1 MIFYFSGTGNS
12 YYIAK
17 RFLQP
22 DEELISISDSVNN
35 NQYSFQISQDEKVGF
50 VVPVYNHS
58 LPLIVKKF
66 INEIKINDV
75 NYAYC
80 IFTCASD
87 IGHADTQI
95 IDLLDKRNIHLKYL
109 DSVIMP
115 DNCIFEHNL
124 PDNRSAGQVIS
135 DSEPKIK
142 EVMENILNKEVSSLK
157 NPNFLS
163 KIFQKDSSPVL
174 QTNGFY
180 VTDDC
185 INCGMCEK
193 NCPEKAIKIINE
205 KPDWVKTECCKCSAC
220 INKCPVKAI
229 QYGKET
235 EKRNRYIMF
244 DTVISV
250 DIYIEQYGNLLIVP
264 FVSDA
269 NDISS
274 MSYHYS
280 ILEKGYTESDFKDA
294 ITKAIDISEKNMR
307 EFPKKHSVWTEATG
321 IKSFKSF
328 SKKYSCIMFAYVLK
342 TNTGYIQLLRRESS
356 GAYSPYNDS
365 SKYKKTYIGMP
376 SPETVYED
384 VMSLMSIHT
393 KINMDNPVNEDTN
406 LSEQRVHYPYLCKK
420 EMYEMSFIIDEMFS
434 VRRCN
439 ASELEMVCVYDEPI
453 DVDMKCE
460 PHISIMEAD
469 IIYNAINNF
478 KAKDYDAFD
487 FIEEQD
493 NQFLFK
499 AQMDYFSD
507 KIYFY
512 AFERRDAFKGY
523 AGLSLVYS
531 GKLQNTEM
539 EQELH
544 SILDR
549 MAASFEQRKCSEDEN
564 IVNDFPLSV
573 NPDEDDGTMILIS
586 SLDIREEYLRE
597 ENVLFN
603 RLIKDASTLY
613 LTDTIK
619 DSDDRIL
626 QAGID
631 FDKKV
636 IRMIMP
642 NVNIKKSQL
651 EQIQSAKE
659 YISKE
664 YNMTL
669 ILTVTD
675 C

>member
-1 MIFYFSGTGNS
+1 
-12 YYIAK
+12 
-17 RFLQP
+17 
-22 DEELISISDSVNN
+22 
-35 NQYSFQISQDEKVGF
+35 
-50 VVPVYNHS
+50 
-58 LPLIVKKF
+58 
-66 INEIKINDV
+66 
-75 NYAYC
+75 
-80 IFTCASD
+80 
-87 IGHADTQI
+87 
-95 IDLLDKRNIHLKYL
+95 
-109 DSVIMP
+109 
-115 DNCIFEHNL
+115 
-124 PDNRSAGQVIS
+124 
-135 DSEPKIK
+135 
-142 EVMENILNKEVSSLK
+142 
-157 NPNFLS
+157 
-163 KIFQKDSSPVL
+163 
-174 QTNGFY
+174 
-180 VTDDC
+180 
-185 INCGMCEK
+185 
-193 NCPEKAIKIINE
+193 
-205 KPDWVKTECCKCSAC
+205 
-220 INKCPVKAI
+220 
-229 QYGKET
+229 
-235 EKRNRYIMF
+235 
-244 DTVISV
+244 
-250 DIYIEQYGNLLIVP
+250 
-264 FVSDA
+264 
-269 NDISS
+269 
-274 MSYHYS
+274 
-280 ILEKGYTESDFKDA
+280 
-294 ITKAIDISEKNMR
+294 
-307 EFPKKHSVWTEATG
+307 
-321 IKSFKSF
+321 
-328 SKKYSCIMFAYVLK
+328 MFAYVLK
-342 TNTGYIQLLRRESS
+342 TNTGYIQLLGRESS

-384 VMSLMSIHT
+384 VMSLMSMQT
-393 KINMDNPVNEDTN
+393 KINTDNPVNDDTN

-420 EMYEMSFIIDEMFS
+420 EMYETSFIIDEMFS

-453 DVDMKCE
+453 AVDMKCE

-573 NPDEDDGTMILIS
+573 NPDEDDGTMILIK

-651 EQIQSAKE
+651 EQIQAAKE